1 MTQPNGGAGADPR
14 SFLPTLATKLW
25 FAAFLI
31 TGTADV
37 LAELFNAKGAARVLI
52 FLPMPML
59 FGYVLARVRPKTA
72 LVRWLLA
79 AIVFSW
85 LGDAFGQETL
95 IKIAFFAVAQICYL
109 LAFLPFWR
117 SSVIRRPQFLILYA
131 IATVA
136 MIVFLLPYAASLQV
150 PVICYALLVG
160 TMSVLATGL
169 GRLGVIGG
177 LLFFASDTILALML
191 FVPSLAFPGQGAAV
205 MVTYLAAQAVLA
217 IAVLAL
223 NAARVEAPTADK
235 VH

>member
-1 MTQPNGGAGADPR
+1 MSQPNGVAGADRR
-14 SFLPTLATKLW
+14 SFLPTLASKLW
-25 FAAFLI
+25 FGAFLI

-37 LAELFNAKGAARVLI
+37 LAELFAARDLARILI

-59 FGYVLARVRPKTA
+59 FGYVLSRVRPKTA
-72 LVRWLLA
+72 LTRWLLA

-109 LAFLPFWR
+109 LAFLPYWR
-117 SSVIRRPQFLILYA
+117 DSVVRRPQFLILYA

-136 MIVFLLPYAASLQV
+136 MIIFLLPYAGPLQV

-160 TMSVLATGL
+160 TMAVLATGL

-177 LLFFASDTILALML
+177 LLFFVSDAILALML
-191 FVPSLAFPGQGAAV
+191 FVPSLGFPGQGAAV
-205 MVTYLAAQAVLA
+205 MLTYLGAQAVLA

-223 NAARVEAPTADK
+223 NAASAKAPVVDRVG
-235 VH
+235 